1 MDNCEVLSCFDNLIG
16 IKGCHDESICKIWV
30 NDLPG
35 ISSELVDKIADGDS
49 ETYVDVFNK
58 AKRAAINSLKDDI
71 LDVLLRDKTR
81 VRFNETIYNSEK
93 ARLIRPT
100 GLETFEGKYFG
111 VVFTTPFSKYV
122 IAKFKGLSVYPT
134 NNISVT
140 KKLIDYE
147 TGAVLWQGDGAFELV
162 PNQINNIEFDYSID
176 CNNLR
181 AVFAIL
187 EAQNGQDI
195 SFSFNELSCNRFKE
209 SKCHSCDPC
218 DAISGSGNANI
229 DLIPYELIGFD
240 QNDAFGIYPFN
251 SDSMDPS
258 LESLTAI
265 DSFICADIDVICS
278 IDQFICQNA
287 ERLAN
292 CLNYKIGA
300 NILQAKLGG
309 YRCNNFAKG
318 NLEFTKDTKDE
329 FLKEYMKILEKT
341 APNLPMADVSMC
353 WECDSQ
359 YGIYPTSLI

>member
-1 MDNCEVLSCFDNLIG
+1 MDNCDVLTCFDNLIG

-30 NDLPG
+30 NDLDG
-35 ISSELVDKIADGDS
+35 ISSELVDKIADGDA

-71 LDVLLRDKTR
+71 LDVLLRDSVR
-81 VRFNETIYNSEK
+81 VRFAETIYNSEK
-93 ARLIRPT
+93 ARLIRPANT
-100 GLETFEGKYFG
+100 DTFEGKYFG
-111 VVFTTPFSKYV
+111 VVFTTTFSKYV
-122 IAKFKGLSVYPT
+122 IAKFKGITVYPT

-147 TGAVLWQGDGAFELV
+147 TGTVLWQGDGAFELV
-162 PNQINNIEFDYSID
+162 PNQKNNIVFDYSID
-176 CNNLR
+176 CDNHR
-181 AVFAIL
+181 AVLAVL

-218 DAISGSGNANI
+218 DAVTGSGSSTV
-229 DLIPYELIGFD
+229 DPIPYELIGLD

-251 SDSMDPS
+251 SDLIDS

-292 CLNYKIGA
+292 CLNHKIGA
-300 NILQAKLGG
+300 NILKAKLGG
-309 YRCNNFAKG
+309 FRLNDKAKG

-329 FLKEYMKILEKT
+329 LLKEYMKILEKT
-341 APNLPMADVSMC
+341 APNLPMTDVSMC
-353 WECDSQ
+353 WECDSE
-359 YGIYPTSLI
+359 YGIYSTSLI